1 MKVVFS
7 PASARRVFFCCLAG
21 LFLLSMV
28 FLPVAGR
35 SSGVSATAS
44 VDPASSTTKEEK
56 AAKKAA
62 KKQANADKKATKSV
76 SPAEDK
82 TAKPE
87 EQSDKKNVK
96 PAARTSK
103 KVVKHAI
110 QETEEAT
117 KPAGKIAKKAER
129 STAQA
134 AEKPAKPVSRAD
146 RKAVKPATLA
156 EEKGAKSTGKA
167 GKKLVSQEMEEP
179 VKPAAKSGKRAGNP
193 AVPTDEDE
201 AAKPAGKVDKKAL
214 KLAAKP
220 GKKSKKHVSHL
231 SKAAEKAEAARIRR
245 AFVASAELRPMAQ
258 QLAALRTPAAY
269 AGVTRFAHEHTGEAA
284 SAAYLALGHASL
296 LDKHYAEA
304 AADFRQTRQAGEEL
318 ADYAD
323 FLGARASHEA
333 DNEAAA
339 EELLHGFAQRYPE
352 SIFVSQAPE
361 LEANVL
367 LGMKDTAGARE
378 VLAAASDTDAAS
390 RPGYQLAEGQVLFAL
405 GETAAAESL
414 YKRLLMAHPLSS
426 EAGIA
431 RAKLADL
438 GATLTAAEMRSLGDA
453 YYKAGH
459 YGDASEQYR
468 ALLRQASSEDESRN
482 GFAVAAAACDLKL
495 KRLTTAEATALADTP
510 DENGARRLYL
520 LMELAR
526 NRDDL
531 DEQKRIVTEMESR
544 FPQSPWLAE
553 ALFSSGNMYLLRREY
568 AQAAVYYGA
577 LATSFPSSK
586 NASVA
591 HWKAG
596 WLSYRQGLY
605 AEAARLFDEQIRL
618 YPGTTEAAS
627 ALYWRGRLYETQ
639 ENNPARAAANY
650 RTVIRAYQHY
660 FYAQMARKR
669 LAALSATQTAEQ
681 PVSAPQ
687 LDRFQAPQVP
697 VLLENFPTDSPHLAK
712 AHLLANAG
720 LNEYIAQEIAADPD
734 SSSWS
739 ALAEAQI
746 YTSYGETFRALR
758 SLKRALPYSAS
769 APIPAIPLAY
779 WRILYPQPW
788 WETIKAEAAKNNVD
802 PYLVASLIRQE
813 SEFNPSAVSR
823 ANAYGLMQI
832 LPPEGRELARQE
844 GMSQFET
851 FQLLDPAT
859 NIRLGTRYLRQTLNK
874 FGGVTEYAL
883 AAYNAGGSRVV
894 DWQAAGPYQGIDEFV
909 ESIPFTETRGY
920 VESILRNMEMY
931 RAIDDY
937 ASSQGKPTGTSR

>member
-1 MKVVFS
+1 MKVAFS
-7 PASARRVFFCCLAG
+7 PTSVRRVFLCFLTG
-21 LFLLSMV
+21 SLFVSVM

-35 SSGVSATAS
+35 SNGVSATTSA
-44 VDPASSTTKEEK
+44 DPASSTTKEEK

-62 KKQANADKKATKSV
+62 KKKAKADKKAAKSA
-76 SPAEDK
+76 SPAVKE
-82 TAKPE
+82 TPKPE
-87 EQSDKKNVK
+87 EQSGKKNATPTAKSGTKAAK
-96 PAARTSK
+96 PAS
-103 KVVKHAI
+103 
-110 QETEEAT
+110 QETGEA
-117 KPAGKIAKKAER
+117 
-129 STAQA
+129 
-134 AEKPAKPVSRAD
+134 AKP
-146 RKAVKPATLA
+146 T
-156 EEKGAKSTGKA
+156 
-167 GKKLVSQEMEEP
+167 
-179 VKPAAKSGKRAGNP
+179 AKSGKKAGKPTAP
-193 AVPTDEDE
+193 AEEEALAKPTGKTGKKSKKPTSQADKNAAKDSSETEEE

-214 KLAAKP
+214 KLAVKP
-220 GKKSKKHVSHL
+220 GKKSKKHVSRA
-231 SKAAEKAEAARIRR
+231 SKAAQKAQAARIKL
-245 AFVASAELRPMAQ
+245 AFQASAELRPMAQ
-258 QLAALRTPAAY
+258 QLAALRTAAAY
-269 AGVTRFAHEHTGEAA
+269 AGVTKYAHEHTGEAA

-296 LDKHYAEA
+296 QDKRYAEA
-304 AADFRQTRQAGEEL
+304 AADFRQARQSGAEL

-323 FLGARASHEA
+323 FLGARANHESG
-333 DNEAAA
+333 NEAAA
-339 EELLHGFAQRYPE
+339 EELLHGFAERYPD

-361 LEANVL
+361 LEAAVL
-367 LGMKDTAGARE
+367 LGMKDTAGARQ
-378 VLAAASDTDAAS
+378 VLAAASGTDAAG
-390 RPGYQLAEGQVLFAL
+390 RPSYLFAEGEVLFAL
-405 GETAAAESL
+405 GETAAAENI
-414 YKRLLMAHPLSS
+414 YKQLLMSHPLTP
-426 EAGIA
+426 EAGTA
-431 RAKLADL
+431 RAKLTAM
-438 GATLTAAEMRSLGDA
+438 GATLTTAELSSLGDA

-459 YGDASEQYR
+459 YEDASEQYR
-468 ALLRQASSEDESRN
+468 ALLRQTSLSEASRN

-526 NRDDL
+526 NRNDL
-531 DEQKRIVTEMESR
+531 DEQKRIVTDMESR

-553 ALFSSGNMYLLRREY
+553 ALLSSGNMYLLRHEY
-568 AQAAVYYGA
+568 AQATVYYSA

-586 NASVA
+586 NASAA

-605 AEAARLFDEQIRL
+605 SDAARLFDEQIRL

-639 ENNPARAAANY
+639 EHNPAQAAANY

-669 LAALSATQTAEQ
+669 LAALDATQAGAQKAAQ
-681 PVSAPQ
+681 PVSTPQ

-697 VLLENFPTDSPHLAK
+697 VLMENFPTDSPHLAK

-720 LNEYIAQEIAADPD
+720 LNDYIAQEIAADPD

-746 YTSYGETFRALR
+746 YTSYGETYRALR

-769 APIPAIPLAY
+769 APIQAIPLAY

-813 SEFNPSAVSR
+813 SEFNPAAVSR
-823 ANAYGLMQI
+823 ANAYGLMQV

-859 NIRLGTRYLRQTLNK
+859 NIRLGTRYLRQTLDK

-937 ASSQGKPTGTSR
+937 ASSQGKAAGTSR